1 MSPRILFIDHAAVM
15 GGAEWS
21 LLDVARH
28 FAAGSRVVLFEDG
41 PFRARLEAAGVGVEV
56 LDAPAS
62 VSRVRRQ
69 GGVLHDV
76 RSLPGV
82 LKLARQVAKRAR
94 GYDLLYANS
103 QKAFIVAALAGRW
116 ARRPVVWQLRDLLTD
131 AHFSDSHRRLVVRL
145 ANRWAARVLA
155 NSEATAAAFVAGG
168 GKAGKVRVVHNG
180 IAPEPFVSVERAEVG
195 ALRDELGLR
204 GVPIVGVFS
213 RLAAWKGQHVL
224 LEALAAFPPD
234 VHALL
239 VGTALFEEE
248 AYAATLRRRAET
260 LGLADRVHFL
270 GFRDDIPALLHLV
283 DVVVHTSTAPE
294 PFGRVVVEGM
304 LAGRPVV
311 AAGAGGVLEI
321 IEDGTTG
328 LLVAPGEAGALAQAI
343 DHLLS
348 NPETARTLADAGQAA
363 ALERFSL
370 ARMLAEIEHHLD
382 ALPKPP
388 GRVWLVDTA

>member
-1 MSPRILFIDHAAVM
+1 MTPRILFIDHAAVM

-21 LLDVARH
+21 LLDIARH
-28 FAAGSRVVLFEDG
+28 FAAGSRVLLFEDG
-41 PFRARLEAAGVGVEV
+41 PFRERLEAAGVAVEV
-56 LDAPAS
+56 MKAPVS

-69 GGVLHDV
+69 GGLLHDV

-82 LKLARQVAKRAR
+82 LKLARQVARRAR
-94 GYDLLYANS
+94 DYDLLYANS

-131 AHFSDSHRRLVVRL
+131 AHFSGTHRRLVVRL
-145 ANRWAARVLA
+145 ANRWAARVIA
-155 NSEATAAAFVAGG
+155 NSEATAAAFVDSGG
-168 GKAGKVRVVHNG
+168 QAARVCVIHNG
-180 IAPEPFVSVERAEVG
+180 IAPEPFVSVDRAGVE

-204 GVPIVGVFS
+204 GVPVVGVFS
-213 RLAAWKGQHVL
+213 RLASWKGQHVL
-224 LEALAAFPPD
+224 LEALTALPE

-248 AYAATLRRRAET
+248 AYAATLRRLAET
-260 LGLADRVHFL
+260 ADLADRVHFL
-270 GFRDDIPALLHLV
+270 GFREDIPALLHLV
-283 DVVVHTSTAPE
+283 DIVVHTSTAPE

-311 AAGAGGVLEI
+311 AVRAGGVLEI
-321 IEDGTTG
+321 IEDGATG
-328 LLVAPGEAGALAQAI
+328 LLVEPGEAPALAQAL

-348 NPETARTLADAGQAA
+348 DPEAARTLAEAGQAV
-363 ALERFSL
+363 ALEHFTL
-370 ARMLAEIEHHLD
+370 ARMLAEIEQQLG

-388 GRVWLVDTA
+388 ERVWMVDMT